1 MLAFPFCK
9 RLARQLRSRQLPFAS
24 IGFSK
29 SLISP
34 PQGVSTMLRRKIIMT
49 AVDHRRLNELLASE
63 TARVVGPSA
72 WLAGLKTELDRA
84 ETVSPDDVPA
94 NVVTMDSTVMLRD
107 VDTDEVEVYT
117 LVYPDRA
124 DIANNQLS
132 VLAPVGTAILG
143 YQIGDEVRWR
153 VPAGWRRLRIEQ
165 ILYQPERAGA
175 SSVVSDGGVI
185 YWPSRATAEARLDRT
200 VMIQTHDHTY

>member
-1 MLAFPFCK
+1 
-9 RLARQLRSRQLPFAS
+9 
-24 IGFSK
+24 
-29 SLISP
+29 
-34 PQGVSTMLRRKIIMT
+34 MLRRKIIMT
-49 AVDHRRLNELLASE
+49 AVDHRRLEELLASE

-72 WLAGLKTELDRA
+72 WLADLKAELNRA
-84 ETVSPDDVPA
+84 EIVSPDEVPA

-107 VDTDEVEVYT
+107 VETDEVEIYT

-143 YQIGDEVRWR
+143 YQIGDEVSWR

-165 ILYQPERAGA
+165 ILYQPEREGA
-175 SSVVSDGGVI
+175 SSVASEGGSI
-185 YWPSRATAEARLDRT
+185 YWPSRATAEVRPDRT
-200 VMIQTHDHTY
+200 VTIQAHD